1 MIFDLY
7 RVETITIDSAIYR
20 VLFWLFIGQLDNVKL
35 SRFGQATPLTQES
48 YELISKHLFTEI
60 HRVFLGVAWYTGE
73 RPDAILK
80 SQVGQFY
87 SNPSRR
93 FVRSEILYS
102 ATTRKDKKTREIPCH
117 RDLEKI
123 LRDFECLE
131 TGYLFPSRV
140 REGRHLSRQAIDR
153 AFRRALKKAGL
164 ENQGYSLYSARRGFI
179 TRLNNLGCSPGLIK
193 SLSGHASLAS
203 LGRYIEISEEQRKNA
218 IANF

>member
-1 MIFDLY
+1 MKI
-7 RVETITIDSAIYR
+7 
-20 VLFWLFIGQLDNVKL
+20 
-35 SRFGQATPLTQES
+35 SRFGQATRMTQES

-60 HRVFLGVAWYTGE
+60 HKVFLAVAWYTGE

-80 SQVGQFY
+80 SQVEQFY
-87 SNPSRR
+87 VNPSRR
-93 FVRSEILYS
+93 IVRSEILYN
-102 ATTRKDKKTREIPCH
+102 ATTRKDKKTREVPCH
-117 RDLEKI
+117 VNLERI

-131 TGYLFPSRV
+131 NGYLFPSRV
-140 REGRHLSRQAIDR
+140 RKNDHLCRQAIDR

-203 LGRYIEISEEQRKNA
+203 LSRYIEISEEQRKNA

>member
-1 MIFDLY
+1 MLI
-7 RVETITIDSAIYR
+7 
-20 VLFWLFIGQLDNVKL
+20 WLFIGRFDNVKL
-35 SRFGQATPLTQES
+35 LRFGQATPLTQDS
-48 YELISKHLFTEI
+48 YELISKHLFTEV
-60 HRVFLGVAWYTGE
+60 HKVFLAVAWYTGE
-73 RPDAILK
+73 RPNAILK
-80 SQVGQFY
+80 SQVCQFY
-87 SNPSRR
+87 SSPSRR
-93 FVRSEILYS
+93 IVRSEILFN
-102 ATTRKDKKTREIPCH
+102 AATRKDKKTREIPCH
-117 RDLEKI
+117 RDLEKT

-131 TGYLFPSRV
+131 DGYLFPSRV

-164 ENQGYSLYSARRGFI
+164 ENQGYSLYSPRRGFI

>member
-1 MIFDLY
+1 M
-7 RVETITIDSAIYR
+7 
-20 VLFWLFIGQLDNVKL
+20 
-35 SRFGQATPLTQES
+35 TQES
-48 YELISKHLFTEI
+48 YELISKHLFTDI
-60 HRVFLGVAWYTGE
+60 HKAFLAVAWYTGE

-80 SQVGQFY
+80 SHVTQFY
-87 SNPSRR
+87 VNPSRR
-93 FVRSEILYS
+93 IVRSSILYRAS
-102 ATTRKDKKTREIPCH
+102 ARKDKKTREIPCH
-117 RDLEKI
+117 KDLEKI

-131 TGYLFPSRV
+131 DGYLFPSRV
-140 REGRHLSRQAIDR
+140 CENKHLSRQAIDR

-203 LGRYIEISEEQRKNA
+203 LGRYIEISQEQRQNA

>member
-1 MIFDLY
+1 MW
-7 RVETITIDSAIYR
+7 
-20 VLFWLFIGQLDNVKL
+20 VLFLVLFKQFSKVKIL
-35 SRFGQATPLTQES
+35 RFGQATPMTQES
-48 YELISKHLFTEI
+48 YELISKHLFTDI
-60 HRVFLGVAWYTGE
+60 HKAFLAVAWYTGE

-80 SQVGQFY
+80 SHVTQFY
-87 SNPSRR
+87 VNPSRR
-93 FVRSEILYS
+93 IVRSSILYRAS
-102 ATTRKDKKTREIPCH
+102 ARKDKKTREIPCH
-117 RDLEKI
+117 KDLEKI

-131 TGYLFPSRV
+131 DGYLFPSRV
-140 REGRHLSRQAIDR
+140 CENKHLSRQAIDR

-203 LGRYIEISEEQRKNA
+203 LGRYIEISQEQRQNA